1 MIEIVRPG
9 MQATIQDLGRW
20 GFGHLGVPEAGAMD
34 PRSLRLSNRLVG
46 NPEDAAAIEFLLGGF
61 AVRFHCQRAFAIC
74 GAPLDL
80 RINGMPAAS
89 GQWQLAKDGDLVVAG
104 RAGHG
109 LRSYLAIA
117 GGIDVAPILGSR
129 STDTLSGLG
138 PPALTLG
145 DLLHLGSPERRAPA
159 VDVAMSTIS
168 RPPAELIV
176 DFHWGPRDDRFTSGA
191 QRTLVEGTFMI
202 SQEVDRIAARLDGPT
217 LEFANRA
224 DLLTEGLA
232 LGSIQVPPS
241 GRPIIHLANHPPTGG
256 YAVIGVVTSD
266 DVATLSQCPPGTR
279 IRFRPLART
288 GPPF

>member
-20 GFGHLGVPEAGAMD
+20 GFGHLGVPEAGATD
-34 PRSLRLSNRLVG
+34 PKSLRLSNRLVG
-46 NPEDAAAIEFLLGGF
+46 NPEGAAAIEFLLGGL
-61 AVRFHCQRAFAIC
+61 AVRFHCQRAFAIS
-74 GAPLDL
+74 GAPVDL
-80 RINGMPAAS
+80 RINGRPAEA
-89 GQWQLAKDGDLVVAG
+89 GQWQLARDGDLVVAG
-104 RAGHG
+104 RVGHG

-117 GGIDVAPILGSR
+117 GGIDVAPVLGSR

-138 PPALTLG
+138 PDALELG
-145 DLLHLGSPERRAPA
+145 DRLDLGSPGPQAPA
-159 VDVAMSTIS
+159 VDVVMSTIS
-168 RPPAELIV
+168 RPPVELRV
-176 DFHWGPRDDRFTSGA
+176 DFHWGPRDDRFTSA
-191 QRTLVEGTFMI
+191 ARRALVGSTFMI
-202 SQEVDRIAARLDGPT
+202 SPEVDRIAARLDGPA
-217 LEFANRA
+217 LEFSDRSELA
-224 DLLTEGLA
+224 TEGLA

-288 GPPF
+288 GSPF